1 MGAKVSLRWYGTED
15 HRADP
20 LPWWA
25 HLLIG
30 IFLAAAV
37 MYLALNP

>member
-1 MGAKVSLRWYGTED
+1 MTFE
-15 HRADP
+15 P

-30 IFLAAAV
+30 LVLGIALS
-37 MYLALNP
+37 YLVGCG